1 MEFELL
7 DYSADLQSRNI
18 ASENNSLRVQNTP
31 WQKVNKERKL
41 QSHLKA
47 FLLKELLNNAA
58 RFNELG
64 GSMTARASMARG
76 L

>member
-18 ASENNSLRVQNTP
+18 ASENNNPRVQNTP

-41 QSHLKA
+41 QSHLMA
-47 FLLKELLNNAA
+47 FL
-58 RFNELG
+58 
-64 GSMTARASMARG
+64 
-76 L
+76 